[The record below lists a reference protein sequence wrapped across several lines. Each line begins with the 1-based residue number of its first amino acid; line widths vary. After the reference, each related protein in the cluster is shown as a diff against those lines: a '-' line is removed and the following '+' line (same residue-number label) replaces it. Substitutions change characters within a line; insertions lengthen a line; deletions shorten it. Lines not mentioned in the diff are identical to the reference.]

1 MKNVEFRFHTGLRQP
16 LFTNVMLVGSW
27 DAGGAFSTQWSSTPM
42 AASKGGDGTW
52 SYRAKVGLLAS
63 AVGTHFTW
71 GVRADGPSGVGVWV
85 IAAERNDQHSTDC
98 VREFVL
104 TAAPGVQE
112 YHLTHLSR
120 LGANIEGP
128 AGSTKTRF
136 SVWAPHAQS
145 VELVLGD
152 PARGYIADSGAGVTA
167 AHTMKAVGGGVW
179 ETTVSLPNVDD
190 TVYMYRIVRDAG
202 DTAYRT
208 DLYSRCQ
215 AGSGSTDPKGAPYQG
230 QAIDLDGRASC
241 SYVMDPTKVEDPI
254 RSKRFVNE
262 ADFWRDELD
271 PARPLP
277 TRLQDLSIY
286 ELHIGALG
294 VGNARPGNIEDAI
307 ALIPYLEALGVN
319 AVELLPLQEFSG
331 DAGWGYGAT
340 HFCAIEFSSG
350 GPDHLKAFVKA
361 CHRRGIAVLLDVVYN
376 HYPSEADR
384 AEWMYDSTAHERN
397 LYYWYEG
404 KPADYP
410 IPEGGYLDNE
420 SSGWAPGF
428 GDEMVRKLFTSS
440 AAALLLDFHLDG
452 FRVDQTTSMHAYAKI
467 HADGAPAD
475 RARIFGA
482 KFLREWVRTMQLVK
496 PNAFLMAEDHSG
508 WEAVTRPT
516 ASGGIGFNAT
526 WYNAFYHHLIG
537 DTQRS
542 PNLLAGA
549 GYGGDWG
556 LDMTYF
562 AGLLQATSPSKVVS
576 FETHDECGNS
586 ENHGRRSA
594 RTILVAVNK
603 SHPAELDAS
612 LRPWAEARCRTVAGL
627 TFLSAGVPMFFMG
640 ECVGAANPYRHDTW
654 IDHREDLAG
663 LRAGSGAALFRFYSA
678 LIALRRRVPALR
690 AANLE
695 VLHTHN
701 DNRVIVFKRW
711 GTNSEALIL
720 ASLNN
725 SPFASGYSIANS
737 HLPDA
742 LWHEVFN
749 SDGADYG
756 GSNIG
761 NAGATISS
769 QGGQFTAVIP
779 ANGFVVFERF

>member
-16 LFTNVMLVGSW
+16 LFANVTLVGSW
-27 DAGGAFSTQWSSTPM
+27 DAGGAFSAQWSSRAMT
-42 AASKGGDGTW
+42 ASKASDGTW
-52 SYRAKVGLLAS
+52 SYRATVGLLDT
-63 AVGTHFTW
+63 AVGTRFEW
-71 GVRADGPSGVGVWV
+71 GVRVDGPSGTGVWA
-85 IAAERNDQHSTDC
+85 IAAEVDDPQSSNR
-98 VREFVL
+98 VRPFIL
-104 TAAPGVQE
+104 TSGAEAQD

-128 AGSTKTRF
+128 VGTKKTRF
-136 SVWAPHAQS
+136 SVWAPNAQS

-179 ETTVSLPNVDD
+179 ETTVSLPHVDN
-190 TVYMYRIVRDAG
+190 TVYMYRIVRDSG
-202 DTAYRT
+202 GTVYRT

-215 AGSGSTDPKGAPYQG
+215 AGSGSTDPKGGPFTGTALE
-230 QAIDLDGRASC
+230 LDGRVSC
-241 SYVMDPTKVEDPI
+241 SYVMDPTRVEHPI
-254 RSKRFVNE
+254 RSAQYIPE
-262 ADFWRDELD
+262 ATFWQDELD

-294 VGNARPGNIEDAI
+294 FGQARPGNIEDAI
-307 ALIPYLEALGVN
+307 ALIPYLEDLGVN

-331 DAGWGYGAT
+331 NAGWGYGAT

-376 HYPSEADR
+376 HYPTEADR
-384 AEWMYDSTAHERN
+384 AEWMYDTTAHERN
-397 LYYWYEG
+397 SYYWYEG

-420 SSGWAPGF
+420 SSGWAPAF
-428 GDEMVRKLFTSS
+428 DDTMVRQLFTSS
-440 AAALLLDFHLDG
+440 AASLLLDFHLDG

-467 HADGAPAD
+467 HADGAAAD

-496 PNAFLMAEDHSG
+496 PSAFLIAEDHSG
-508 WEAVTRPT
+508 WEAVTRPST
-516 ASGGIGFNAT
+516 EGGIGFSAT
-526 WYNAFYHHLIG
+526 WYNDFYHHLIG

-542 PNLLAGA
+542 PNLLASA
-549 GYGGDWG
+549 GYGGDWP

-562 AGLLQATSPSKVVS
+562 GGLLQSTAPNKIVSP
-576 FETHDECGNS
+576 ETHDECGNS
-586 ENHGRRSA
+586 EKNGRRSA
-594 RTILVAVNK
+594 RTILVAVNQ
-603 SHPAELDAS
+603 SDPAGLVGS
-612 LRPWAEARCRTVAGL
+612 LRPWAEARCRAVAGL

-654 IDHREDLAG
+654 FNHREDLWG
-663 LRAGSGAALFRFYSA
+663 LRYGSGAALFRFYRA
-678 LIALRRRVPALR
+678 VIALRQRLPALR
-690 AANLE
+690 SANLE

-701 DNRVIVFKRW
+701 DNRVIAFKRW
-711 GTNSEALIL
+711 GTHSEALVL

-725 SPFASGYSIANS
+725 SPFTSGYAIAHG

-742 LWHEVFN
+742 QWREVFN
-749 SDGADYG
+749 SDAADYG
-756 GSNIG
+756 GSNSG
-761 NAGATISS
+761 NCGATISS
-769 QGGQFTAVIP
+769 QWGQFTAVVP
-779 ANGFVVFERF
+779 ANGFVVFERL